1 MENEKVI
8 NIGSVLTVKDKNGRK
23 LLVKI
28 TAEVVD
34 PETREHIELAD
45 VATVSDI
52 TTTRPESHLIDMQ
65 MAMREARNCLA
76 KYILLRDDN

>member
-1 MENEKVI
+1 MKDEKVI
-8 NIGSVLTVKDKNGRK
+8 NIGSVLTIKDKNGRK

-34 PETREHIELAD
+34 PETHEPIELAD

-52 TTTRPESHLIDMQ
+52 TTTGPEANLVDMQ
-65 MAMREARNCLA
+65 MAMRKARNCLA
-76 KYILLRDDN
+76 KYILLRDDH